1 MVVGSLCPVSSGSG
15 YGREQGLIELQRH
28 DISEAD
34 LMVEERVPGKK
45 DFLGREMIAER
56 APKKC
61 AKNSGRYPCPAA

>member
-1 MVVGSLCPVSSGSG
+1 MSGVIWQREQPVG

-28 DISEAD
+28 AIREAD
-34 LMVEERVPGKK
+34 LRVEERVPGKK

>member
-1 MVVGSLCPVSSGSG
+1 MSGVIWQREQPVG

-45 DFLGREMIAER
+45 YLLGREMIAER